1 MSYRKLFAV
10 LFLISASFEARA
22 AISVERA
29 DYKAGVLVVRG
40 QTTEANETVT
50 LDGIYRA
57 HSNRLRKFQF
67 RIRYRPHNCTV
78 RLTAGSDIFHAT
90 VVHCRPMRSRV
101 RPRGM

>member
-1 MSYRKLFAV
+1 VLVV

-40 QTTEANETVT
+40 KTTEANETVT
-50 LDGIYRA
+50 LDGKYRA
-57 HSNRLRKFQF
+57 YSNRSRKFQF
-67 RIRYRPHNCTV
+67 RIGYRPRKCTV

-90 VVHCRPMRSRV
+90 VTHCKPMRSQV